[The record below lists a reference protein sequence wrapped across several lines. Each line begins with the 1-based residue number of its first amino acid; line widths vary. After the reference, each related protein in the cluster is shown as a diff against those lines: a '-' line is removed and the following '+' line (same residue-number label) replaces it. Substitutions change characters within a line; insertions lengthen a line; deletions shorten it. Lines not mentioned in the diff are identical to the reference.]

1 MRYGRRLAA
10 ATAVSV
16 VLAGSLAWAA
26 QGRTLKVRV
35 NYTGG
40 GEVDA
45 THAIHLSIWDTADFA
60 SGALPFDTRVVT
72 ENGGSASFTNVS
84 TSPAYVTALYD
95 EQGGW
100 DQLSAVPSGTPA
112 GVYSTAGFGG
122 PAAIE
127 VGSDLEISMSFDDG
141 FRIP

>member
-16 VLAGSLAWAA
+16 VLAGSLAWAV
-26 QGRTLKVRV
+26 QGRTLKVTV
-35 NYTGG
+35 SYTGS

-45 THAIHLSIWDTADFA
+45 THAIHLSIWDTPDFA
-60 SGALPFDTRVVT
+60 SLAPIDTQVVT
-72 ENGGSASFTNVS
+72 ENGGSASFGNVPA
-84 TSPAYVTALYD
+84 SPVYVTALYD

-100 DQLSAVPSGTPA
+100 DGLSAPSGMPA
-112 GVYSTAGFGG
+112 STYSTDGYGA

-127 VGSDLEISMSFDDG
+127 VGDGQTVEVEVTFDDA
-141 FRIP
+141 FRLP